1 MSGEKRAVSIP
12 WFKKGDVDAT
22 LGVFFDGFT
31 KILVGVSV
39 LSGVMGMPNDIIFGK
54 IVSAIGF
61 TAFLILL
68 FNTVYARHIGRK
80 TGNADITAMPGGV
93 SGGTFFVWL
102 YAIIMPTYFA
112 SGDAMYA
119 WKVVLN
125 VNILYSAIVLVFAF
139 IIKFVMKHVPNQAML
154 GGVVGGSMAF
164 LLIGAMG
171 DAFAHPIIVIA
182 TLFILL
188 FFNFGRV
195 KPKMFSPA
203 FIAVGVGTIIAWVTG
218 VMKPAEFMASFQT
231 IGMYVPLPQLGMFGG
246 EAFQGALAFLP
257 LVFAFAF
264 SDVTALLQGLEQAA
278 QSGEKYDQRAC
289 LLASGVCNLIGTLFG
304 NPFPVNMYWGHPAW
318 KKAKAGAS
326 YSLYVGAIYLV
337 LCMTGLVA
345 IATSVIPSSATL
357 VLLMFVAITTGTQTF
372 EVVERKYY
380 PAMIVATAIPIFELI
395 YGKIENG
402 VSAATNAIGEALTAG
417 GVDFDLSKVQ
427 VTAGHLAD
435 AGVAGGYFDM
445 SKGSMLIAII
455 FACII
460 IFIVD
465 RKWINV
471 SVSFVVAGVCAF
483 VGLIHSANVQINAE
497 PVYAGTYIVFAVIFA
512 IIHVLSKN
520 NKGLQPEAIEADE
533 EK

>member
-1 MSGEKRAVSIP
+1 MTGANKTVNIP

-22 LGVFFDGFT
+22 LGSFFDGFT
-31 KILVGVSV
+31 KIIVGVSV
-39 LSGVMGMPNDIIFGK
+39 LGGVMAMPNEIVFGK
-54 IVSAIGF
+54 IVSAIGL
-61 TAFLILL
+61 TAFLLLL
-68 FNTVYARHIGRK
+68 FNTMYARYIGRK
-80 TGNADITAMPGGV
+80 TGNLDITAMPGGV

-102 YAIIMPTYFA
+102 YAIIMPTYYA
-112 SGDAMYA
+112 SGDAIYA

-125 VNILYSAIVLVFAF
+125 VNILYSLIVLIFAF
-139 IIKFVMKHVPNQAML
+139 IIKFVLKHVPNQAML

-171 DAFAHPIIVIA
+171 DAFAYPIVVIA

-188 FFNFGRV
+188 FFNFARV

-203 FIAVGVGTIIAWVTG
+203 FIAVGVGTIAAWILG
-218 VMKPAEFMASFQT
+218 VMKPEAFMDSFRT
-231 IGMYVPLPQLGMFGG
+231 IGLYVPMPQIGLIGG
-246 EAFQGALAFLP
+246 EAFQSAMGFLP

-278 QSGEKYDQRAC
+278 QSDEHFDERTC
-289 LLASGVCNLIGTLFG
+289 LLASGVCNLFGTLMG

-326 YSLYVGAIYLV
+326 FPLFVGVIYLV

-345 IATSVIPSSATL
+345 IATSLIPSSATL

-372 EVVERKYY
+372 EVVEKKYY

-402 VSAATNAIGEALTAG
+402 VSAATNAIGAALTAG
-417 GVDFDLSKVQ
+417 GVNFDVSSVQ
-427 VTAGHLAD
+427 VTSDYLAQ
-435 AGVAGGYFDM
+435 AGVANGYFDM

-455 FACII
+455 FASII
-460 IFIVD
+460 IFMVD
-465 RKWINV
+465 RTWINV
-471 SVSFVVAGVCAF
+471 AGAFVVAGVCSF
-483 VGLIHSANVQINAE
+483 FGLIHSASVQLNAE
-497 PVYAGTYIVFAVIFA
+497 PVYAGTYLAFAVVFV
-512 IIHVLSKN
+512 IIHFMSKN
-520 NKGLQPEAIEADE
+520 HKGLQPEMNEGAGE
-533 EK
+533 